1 MHLRVT
7 DNGTI
12 LDPTR
17 SLRGPLFCCLSWVR
31 GDSCSFKRPPIGR
44 ADVRSIPRDLCG
56 ISRPSYIQTSDDF
69 VHTTKEFHEWNAP
82 SFHKHHKVA
91 AAAR

>member
-12 LDPTR
+12 LDTTSEEP
-17 SLRGPLFCCLSWVR
+17 
-31 GDSCSFKRPPIGR
+31 CSFKRPPIGR
-44 ADVRSIPRDLCG
+44 ADVKSIPRYLCG

-82 SFHKHHKVA
+82 SFHKQHTVVA
-91 AAAR
+91 AAR